1 MRFAAVGDCII
12 ARRVSGISDVAFNDL
27 VALVR
32 GADATF
38 ANLEITTPKA
48 PWTPFSEFGGMHLA
62 AEPWVLDELRWMG
75 LNLFGFANNH
85 AVDYTFGGLLDTVA
99 ELNKRDMVFSGAGRN
114 LGEARAPG
122 YLDTPAGR
130 AAVIG
135 CASTFMTSAQA
146 AQARTDMA
154 GRPGINPLRHE
165 TEFLVTQEQ
174 MDRLVALDE
183 GLGTAAVVRRHKAF
197 GVRPDLHPDAYM
209 FLGKPFKV
217 ADSPAVR
224 THSNPRDLDAIQK
237 WIADARRQADFV
249 VVGMHCHEG
258 ESTDSNSPTPAE
270 FVVEAARAFIDAGAD
285 AFVGH
290 GPHMLRAIEIH
301 KGKPIFYSLG
311 NFLFMF
317 EAIARYPSEMYE
329 QQKMGPDALPSDV
342 HDSWSFDAAGR
353 PIGFLAD
360 DRFWQSVLPVC
371 DFAGGMLRGIDL
383 HPIELALARP
393 RSERGVPRLAG
404 AEEGERI
411 LRNLA
416 VLSAPFG
423 TEIEVRR
430 EGGRSVG
437 RVRLP

>member
-12 ARRVSGISDVAFNDL
+12 ARRVSGIGDAAFNDL
-27 VALVR
+27 VTLVR

-48 PWTPFSEFGGMHLA
+48 PWMPFSEFGGMHLA

-85 AVDYTFGGLLDTVA
+85 AVDYTFSGLLDTMA
-99 ELNKRDMVFSGAGRN
+99 ALKERNMVFSGAGRN
-114 LGEARAPG
+114 LGEARSPG

-130 AAVIG
+130 VAVIG

-154 GRPGINPLRHE
+154 GRPGISPLRHD
-165 TEFLVTQEQ
+165 TEFLVTREQ
-174 MDRLVALDE
+174 MDHLTALDE
-183 GLGTAAVVRRHKAF
+183 GLGTAEVVRRHKAF
-197 GVRPDLHPDAYM
+197 GLRPEAHPGAYM

-217 ADSPAVR
+217 AEVPGVHTRSHPG
-224 THSNPRDLDAIQK
+224 DLEAIRR

-290 GPHMLRAIEIH
+290 GPHMLRAIEIY
-301 KGKPIFYSLG
+301 KGKPIFFSLG

-329 QQKMGPDALPSDV
+329 QQKLGPDALPADV
-342 HDSWSFDAAGR
+342 HDSWAFDVEGR

-360 DRFWQSVLPVC
+360 ARFWQSVLPVC
-371 DFAGGMLRGIDL
+371 DFEDGVLRAIDL
-383 HPIELALARP
+383 HPIELALGRP

-404 AEEGERI
+404 AQEGERI
-411 LRNLA
+411 LQSLA
-416 VLSAPFG
+416 ALSAPYG
-423 TEIEVRR
+423 TAIDVHLEN
-430 EGGRSVG
+430 GRAVG
-437 RVRLP
+437 RVRLA